1 MLGALLLGALVW
13 APPAAANTIG
23 VNDVQIAETTGGT
36 VNATFTLTRSAGL
49 LSGPVTV
56 GYHTEDGTATSP
68 TDYVSTTGN
77 VSFGFELFP
86 ATRQQQVTVP
96 VQDDA
101 LEEDSETF
109 RLVISG
115 PEVVDGAGT
124 ATILDDD
131 AMPTLSIADS
141 ASVSE
146 GAANAHASFVV
157 LLSGVSGRDVS
168 VGYATA
174 NGSAT
179 AGADYAARS
188 GTLVLAAGSTQ
199 AGVDVGLLDDGVAEP
214 TETLELRLASAGG
227 ATIGDGVATGTIL
240 DDDQPG
246 SGPAPAGSAPAPGG
260 QQARPP
266 IPLPVIGS
274 TGPTSGSAAHPS
286 LGVSS
291 PRLKRPS
298 TALVTISCPKLAGS
312 CSGRITLFSIPN
324 KRSKIKALRKERKLG
339 RLTFKLQ
346 GGRSQTL
353 ALKLG
358 RTDRGLLQRTGRMR
372 VRAYA
377 LTQDSAGRTG
387 VRSVSGTLIARTA
400 HSSPSRRP

>member
-1 MLGALLLGALVW
+1 VLSALLFGALVW
-13 APPAAANTIG
+13 APPAAANTIS
-23 VNDVQIAETTGGT
+23 VDDVQVTETTGAT
-36 VNATFTLTRSAGL
+36 VNATFSLTRSAGL
-49 LSGPVTV
+49 LSGPATV
-56 GYHTEDGTATSP
+56 SYQTVDGTATSP
-68 TDYVSTTGN
+68 ADYVATNGTRT
-77 VSFGFELFP
+77 FGATLLP
-86 ATRQQQVTVP
+86 ATQTQQVTVP
-96 VQDDA
+96 IQGDA
-101 LEEDSETF
+101 LSEDSETF
-109 RLVISG
+109 RLAISG
-115 PEVVDGAGT
+115 NEVVNGSGT

-131 AMPTLSIADS
+131 PVPTLSVADS
-141 ASVSE
+141 APVSE
-146 GAANAHASFVV
+146 GAGGAHASFVV
-157 LLSGVSGRDVS
+157 RLSAASGRDVS

-174 NGSAT
+174 NASAAAGS
-179 AGADYAARS
+179 DYAARA
-188 GTLVLAAGSTQ
+188 GTLVLGAGSTQ
-199 AGVDVGLLDDGVAEP
+199 AGVDVGILDDGVGEP
-214 TETLELRLASAGG
+214 TETFELRLASAAG
-227 ATIGDGVATGTIL
+227 ATIGDGVATATIL

-246 SGPAPAGSAPAPGG
+246 SGPPAGPIGPGG
-260 QQARPP
+260 QPQTRPT

-274 TGPTSGSAAHPS
+274 TGPTTGSGSTHPS

-298 TALVTISCPKLAGS
+298 TALVTISCPQLAGR

-339 RLTFKLQ
+339 RLTFALQ

-358 RTDRGLLQRTGRMR
+358 RTDRRLLQRTGRMR

-400 HSSPSRRP
+400 HSSPSRR